1 MTNKAYIEFYIDWYC
16 MFFHLYDYEVNFG
29 SDLYGEFK
37 EEFQKYFNN
46 VQLNGNQTTFFGINK
61 EQSEERV
68 KKIKNNTHH
77 CLYELYHMLKDKK
90 IYDLLFDPK
99 EHFIEFQS
107 NQPSYCNSVL
117 HDLVKDYFYSEPYYP
132 YSEILNVPVTD
143 ADQEIID
150 AYRKVFAGVDV
161 KTYLSIDEHTNRTY
175 ELHITLDKEEESR
188 QKIEAYEKEN
198 NIIL

>member
-1 MTNKAYIEFYIDWYC
+1 MKNKAYVEFYIDWYC
-16 MFFHLYDYEVNFG
+16 MFYDLYEYEVNLG
-29 SDLYGEFK
+29 SGLYGDFTK
-37 EEFQKYFNN
+37 EFQPYFRMIQNDGEHTSFLG
-46 VQLNGNQTTFFGINK
+46 VNK

-68 KKIKNNTHH
+68 KKIKNNTNH
-77 CLYELYHMLKDKK
+77 CLYELYHILKGKK

-107 NQPSYCNSVL
+107 NEPSYCNSVL
-117 HDLVKDYFYSEPYYP
+117 HDLVNDYFNSEPYYP

-188 QKIEAYEKEN
+188 QKIEAYEKGN
-198 NIIL
+198 NILL

>member
-1 MTNKAYIEFYIDWYC
+1 MKNKAYVEFYIDWYC
-16 MFFHLYDYEVNFG
+16 MFYDLYEYEVNLG
-29 SDLYGEFK
+29 SGLYGDFRK
-37 EEFQKYFNN
+37 EFQSYFRMIRND
-46 VQLNGNQTTFFGINK
+46 GEHTSFFGVNK
-61 EQSEERV
+61 ERSEERV
-68 KKIKNNTHH
+68 EKIKSNTNH
-77 CLYELYHMLKDKK
+77 CLYELYHMLKGKK
-90 IYDLLFDPK
+90 IYDLLFDPN

-107 NQPSYCNSVL
+107 NQPSYCNRLL
-117 HDLVKDYFYSEPYYP
+117 HDLVKDYFNSEPYYP
-132 YSEILNVPVTD
+132 YSEMLNVPVTD